1 MPRQVGFLAD
11 QRTMV
16 QDAELAKGLAL
27 RDNVDRRASPAA
39 RGSRCVQSAAVSA
52 APVGES
58 MPSIKCCGWQRSS
71 LHPPRKGVR
80 QGVRQDEPGS
90 VARRRNIPCGVAVEW
105 AEKPRQRNKR
115 QRAESQ
121 LERQQGRY
129 SWGRGRGSSA
139 LQDLSGYGGHHHDL
153 PLNIL
158 IAGVL
163 LAVRNLRAPATPC
176 HRLPVNSRTP
186 LFFQMGA
193 STNAKNEGEGEIEDE
208 M

>member
-105 AEKPRQRNKR
+105 AEKTEAAKQE
-115 QRAESQ
+115 A
-121 LERQQGRY
+121 
-129 SWGRGRGSSA
+129 A
-139 LQDLSGYGGHHHDL
+139 GGE
-153 PLNIL
+153 P
-158 IAGVL
+158 AGE
-163 LAVRNLRAPATPC
+163 AA
-176 HRLPVNSRTP
+176 
-186 LFFQMGA
+186 
-193 STNAKNEGEGEIEDE
+193 GEIQLGERAGE
-208 M
+208 LRTSGFVRLRRPPSRSAAEHSHSRCTACGARPARPRHTMPPTAR